1 MAKEQK
7 TMMETLQGRGA
18 RFLEQGK
25 FRLAAVLAVLIMV
38 GSAPCFSGLLF

>member
-7 TMMETLQGRGA
+7 TMMETLAGRGT

-25 FRLAAVLAVLIMV
+25 FQTGGGAGSIDYG